1 LESFDYIIAGAG
13 AAGLSLAYRIARSPL
28 QPKKVLLLDVDPK
41 ESNDRTWCFW
51 SEQPMLFDD
60 IVCKEW
66 ADLGFWE
73 EGRRSGGDISP
84 ATYKMIRGLDF
95 YRKVKSALA
104 KQPAFE
110 WREEQVVRYEE
121 HGSGAC
127 VVTNQGEYWA
137 PVVFNSCLLPP
148 SPSKKEETHFLW
160 QHFTGWWIKTEEDYF
175 NPDKGVLMDFRTPQ
189 YGSARFFYLLPLNK
203 REALVEYTIFSP
215 ERLEAH
221 HYRDALRQYLQGQ
234 WGLDSYHLQ
243 EEEGGAIPMTDRKM
257 PAYWSPHVLNIGT
270 MGGAVKPT
278 TGYAFLNIQ
287 RQTRQLVAQMEAGA
301 KLNPAL
307 HTPARFRFYD
317 RLLLNILQY
326 FGEEGKNI
334 FCRLFRY
341 NRIRRILRF
350 LEEGTHIGQ
359 EARLFATLP
368 IVTFLRAV
376 YRIYLVGGLRRVIKK
391 LYSGKEKHPAS
402 PAVLGYSRRITAFT
416 KREKRKAL

>member
-1 LESFDYIIAGAG
+1 
-13 AAGLSLAYRIARSPL
+13 
-28 QPKKVLLLDVDPK
+28 
-41 ESNDRTWCFW
+41 
-51 SEQPMLFDD
+51 
-60 IVCKEW
+60 
-66 ADLGFWE
+66 
-73 EGRRSGGDISP
+73 
-84 ATYKMIRGLDF
+84 
-95 YRKVKSALA
+95 
-104 KQPAFE
+104 
-110 WREEQVVRYEE
+110 
-121 HGSGAC
+121 
-127 VVTNQGEYWA
+127 
-137 PVVFNSCLLPP
+137 
-148 SPSKKEETHFLW
+148 
-160 QHFTGWWIKTEEDYF
+160 
-175 NPDKGVLMDFRTPQ
+175 MDFRTPQ